1 MKKITPEQEYAH
13 RTAIEEYKAQQAEV
27 ERKEREEASVKLGFL
42 VAIVVAGVLILAMI
56 YTIKEYNKIHAQ
68 VMEEEVQ

>member
-1 MKKITPEQEYAH
+1 MKKITTEQEYAH
-13 RTAIEEYKAQQAEV
+13 RSAVEEYKAQQAEA
-27 ERKEREEASVKLGFL
+27 ERKEREEANVKMGFL
-42 VAIVVAGVLILAMI
+42 IAIVVATVLILSLI